1 MMFYNIRLSIIR
13 VGFTEAFSSSDFA
26 VLWIFR
32 KRKNNWTV
40 YGGKQHSQK
49 VCNKSLCLLI
59 FFYKP
64 QQLRADVK
72 FYSITVRT
80 INDQDSVKFLANSFS
95 LCSYFS
101 IPDYFSIQCSS
112 LHTGNFI
119 VPKQLWSKWQTWP
132 TWPSSWVWMELC
144 SFLVLLLS
152 VSGRTQRIS
161 VPVSYTHLTLPTNRE
176 V

>member
-1 MMFYNIRLSIIR
+1 MMFYNLRLSIIR
-13 VGFTEAFSSSDFA
+13 VGFTDAFSSSDFV

-40 YGGKQHSQK
+40 YRGKQHSQK
-49 VCNKSLCLLI
+49 VCNKSLCFFSILLQTSAT
-59 FFYKP
+59 KSRCSVL
-64 QQLRADVK
+64 QL
-72 FYSITVRT
+72 TVRT

-119 VPKQLWSKWQTWP
+119 VRKQLWSKWQTWP
-132 TWPSSWVWMELC
+132 TWPSSWVWMELL
-144 SFLVLLLS
+144 FPGAALIYL
-152 VSGRTQRIS
+152 
-161 VPVSYTHLTLPTNRE
+161 
-176 V
+176 